1 MLADEAK
8 SNHAWQEIDFVAIFV
23 VILLLIDR
31 MNDNIS
37 NFTDKVFCGRV
48 CDQSWKIGCKIT
60 LGFGLVGQER
70 AERQKETENRAENRE
85 QRTERKPKEKRTIKT
100 PHSQFPP
107 KSAAFQAEEI

>member
-60 LGFGLVGQER
+60 LGFGLVGQGR
-70 AERQKETENRAENRE
+70 ANKRQK
-85 QRTERKPKEKRTIKT
+85 RKEKKRKEKRQKRKKERMNEKKETRK
-100 PHSQFPP
+100 
-107 KSAAFQAEEI
+107 KRKEKKERKEN